1 MTDRSAIV
9 GSVAQTLG
17 QQALGP
23 HTRSG
28 QAPGREPPGRRE
40 AHKQA
45 TRQALQ
51 QAADRLFAE
60 QGYGATT
67 VRDIA
72 EAAGVNERTFFRYF
86 TGKEEL
92 IIEDALSW
100 LPVLLDKL
108 RDRPDDEDVRTA
120 LRRAI
125 QDAGALLS
133 ASPRPTPLWLFSD
146 GPPGARISRKP
157 AGTLLKIE
165 ADLAAVIGERLERT
179 GLGSTGLGSTG
190 GDGPADP
197 DYLAEVLAR
206 ITLAMIR
213 SAMIRHAQLAR
224 DPDQETV
231 PTSVLVDQALSIL
244 AIPGPQPA

>member
-1 MTDRSAIV
+1 
-9 GSVAQTLG
+9 VAQTLG
-17 QQALGP
+17 RQALGP

-86 TGKEEL
+86 AGKEEL

-108 RDRPDDEDVRTA
+108 RDRPDDEDVHTA

-125 QDAGALLS
+125 QDVGVLLS

-146 GPPGARISRKP
+146 GPPGTRISRRP
-157 AGTLLKIE
+157 TGTLLRIE
-165 ADLAAVIGERLERT
+165 ADLAAVIRERLERT
-179 GLGSTGLGSTG
+179 GLGSMG
-190 GDGPADP
+190 GEGPADP

-224 DPDQETV
+224 DPDRETV

-244 AIPGPQPA
+244 AIPGRQHLGPESGPTTGETL

>member
-1 MTDRSAIV
+1 
-9 GSVAQTLG
+9 VAQTLG
-17 QQALGP
+17 
-23 HTRSG
+23 
-28 QAPGREPPGRRE
+28 PPPLGRRE

-60 QGYGATT
+60 QGYGTTT

-72 EAAGVNERTFFRYF
+72 EAAGVTERTFFRYF

-92 IIEDALSW
+92 IIDDALSW

-108 RDRPDDEDVRTA
+108 RRRPDDEDAGTA

-125 QDAGALLS
+125 QDVGTLLS

-146 GPPGARISRKP
+146 GPPGTRISRMP
-157 AGTLLKIE
+157 AGTLLRIE
-165 ADLAAVIGERLERT
+165 ADLAAVIRERLERSGGN
-179 GLGSTGLGSTG
+179 GLPDT
-190 GDGPADP
+190 
-197 DYLAEVLAR
+197 DYLAEMLAR

-213 SAMIRHAQLAR
+213 SAMIRHAQLSR
-224 DPDQETV
+224 DPDRETV
-231 PTSVLVDQALSIL
+231 PTGVLVEQALSML
-244 AIPGPQPA
+244 AIPGHRDLGPESGPTTGETLQ

>member
-1 MTDRSAIV
+1 
-9 GSVAQTLG
+9 VAQTLG
-17 QQALGP
+17 
-23 HTRSG
+23 
-28 QAPGREPPGRRE
+28 PPPLGRRE

-72 EAAGVNERTFFRYF
+72 EAAGVTERTFFRYF

-108 RDRPDDEDVRTA
+108 RRRPDDEDVGTA

-125 QDAGALLS
+125 QDVGTLLS
-133 ASPRPTPLWLFSD
+133 ASPRPTPLGLFSD
-146 GPPGARISRKP
+146 GPPGTRISRMP
-157 AGTLLKIE
+157 AGTLLRIE
-165 ADLAAVIGERLERT
+165 ADLAAVIRERLER
-179 GLGSTGLGSTG
+179 SG
-190 GDGPADP
+190 GNVLPDT
-197 DYLAEVLAR
+197 DYLAGMLAR

-213 SAMIRHAQLAR
+213 SAMIRHAQLSR
-224 DPDQETV
+224 DPDRETV
-231 PTSVLVDQALSIL
+231 PTSVLVEQALSML
-244 AIPGPQPA
+244 AIPGHQDLGPESGPTTGETLQ

>member
-9 GSVAQTLG
+9 GSVAQT
-17 QQALGP
+17 Q
-23 HTRSG
+23 
-28 QAPGREPPGRRE
+28 GREILGRRE

-92 IIEDALSW
+92 IVEDALGW

-108 RDRPDDEDVRTA
+108 RARPDDEDVGTA

-125 QDAGALLS
+125 QDVGALLS

-146 GPPGARISRKP
+146 GPPGTRISRMP
-157 AGTLLKIE
+157 TGTLLRIE
-165 ADLAAVIGERLERT
+165 ADLATVIRERLERT
-179 GLGSTGLGSTG
+179 MASSTG
-190 GDGPADP
+190 GNVLADP
-197 DYLAEVLAR
+197 DYLAEMLAR

-213 SAMIRHAQLAR
+213 SAMIRHAQLSR
-224 DPDQETV
+224 DPDRETV

-244 AIPGPQPA
+244 AIPGRQDLGPESGPTVGETL

>member
-1 MTDRSAIV
+1 M
-9 GSVAQTLG
+9 AQTL
-17 QQALGP
+17 
-23 HTRSG
+23 
-28 QAPGREPPGRRE
+28 GRRE

-92 IIEDALSW
+92 IIEDALGW

-108 RDRPDDEDVRTA
+108 RDRPDDEDVGTA
-120 LRRAI
+120 LRRAM
-125 QDAGALLS
+125 QDVGALLS
-133 ASPRPTPLWLFSD
+133 GSPRPTPLWLFSD
-146 GPPGARISRKP
+146 GPPGTRISRMP
-157 AGTLLKIE
+157 TGTLLRIE
-165 ADLAAVIGERLERT
+165 AELAAVIRERLERTIASSTGLGST

-190 GDGPADP
+190 GDGLADT
-197 DYLAEVLAR
+197 DYLAEMLAR

-213 SAMIRHAQLAR
+213 SAMIRHAQLSR
-224 DPDQETV
+224 DPDRETV

-244 AIPGPQPA
+244 VIPACRDLGPESGPTTGETL

>member
-1 MTDRSAIV
+1 VVPDDS
-9 GSVAQTLG
+9 GSQT
-17 QQALGP
+17 
-23 HTRSG
+23 
-28 QAPGREPPGRRE
+28 PGRETLGRRE
-40 AHKQA
+40 VHKQA

-92 IIEDALSW
+92 IIEDALGW

-108 RDRPDDEDVRTA
+108 RDRPDDEDVGIA

-125 QDAGALLS
+125 QDVGALLS
-133 ASPRPTPLWLFSD
+133 VSPRPTPLWLFSD
-146 GPPGARISRKP
+146 GPPGTRISRMP
-157 AGTLLKIE
+157 TGTLLRIE
-165 ADLAAVIGERLERT
+165 ADLATVIRERLERT
-179 GLGSTGLGSTG
+179 ILGSTG
-190 GDGPADP
+190 GNGLADT
-197 DYLAEVLAR
+197 DYLAEMLAR

-213 SAMIRHAQLAR
+213 SAMIRHAQLRR
-224 DPDQETV
+224 DPDRETV
-231 PTSVLVDQALSIL
+231 PTSMLIDQALSML
-244 AIPGPQPA
+244 AIPGRQDLGPESGPTTGETL

>member
-1 MTDRSAIV
+1 M
-9 GSVAQTLG
+9 AQTLG
-17 QQALGP
+17 
-23 HTRSG
+23 
-28 QAPGREPPGRRE
+28 PPTQGRRE

-45 TRQALQ
+45 TRLALQ

-72 EAAGVNERTFFRYF
+72 EAAGVTERTFFRYF

-108 RDRPDDEDVRTA
+108 SRRPDDEDVGTA

-125 QDAGALLS
+125 QDVGTLLS
-133 ASPRPTPLWLFSD
+133 ASARPTPLWLFSD
-146 GPPGARISRKP
+146 GPPGTRISRTP
-157 AGTLLKIE
+157 AGTLLRIE
-165 ADLAAVIGERLERT
+165 ADLATVIRERLERT
-179 GLGSTGLGSTG
+179 VPGRTG
-190 GDGPADP
+190 GSGQPDP
-197 DYLAEVLAR
+197 DYLADVLAR

-213 SAMIRHAQLAR
+213 SAMIRHAQLSQ
-224 DPDQETV
+224 DPDRETV
-231 PTSVLVDQALSIL
+231 PTSVLIEQALSVL
-244 AIPGPQPA
+244 AVPGRRDLGPESRPTGGEPLQ

>member
-1 MTDRSAIV
+1 
-9 GSVAQTLG
+9 VAQTLG
-17 QQALGP
+17 
-23 HTRSG
+23 
-28 QAPGREPPGRRE
+28 PPPLGRRE

-72 EAAGVNERTFFRYF
+72 EAAGVTERTFFRYF

-92 IIEDALSW
+92 IIDDALSW

-108 RDRPDDEDVRTA
+108 RRRPDDEDVGTA

-125 QDAGALLS
+125 QDVGALLS

-146 GPPGARISRKP
+146 GPPGTRISRMP
-157 AGTLLKIE
+157 TGTLLRIE
-165 ADLAAVIGERLERT
+165 ADLAAVIRERLERT
-179 GLGSTGLGSTG
+179 GGNSL
-190 GDGPADP
+190 PDP
-197 DYLAEVLAR
+197 EYLAEMLAR

-213 SAMIRHAQLAR
+213 SAMIRTAQLSR
-224 DPDQETV
+224 DPGRDPV
-231 PTSVLVDQALSIL
+231 PTSVLVEQALSML
-244 AIPGPQPA
+244 AIPGHQDLGPESGPTTGETLQ

>member
-1 MTDRSAIV
+1 
-9 GSVAQTLG
+9 VAQTLG
-17 QQALGP
+17 
-23 HTRSG
+23 
-28 QAPGREPPGRRE
+28 PPTLGRRE

-60 QGYGATT
+60 RGYGSTT

-72 EAAGVNERTFFRYF
+72 EAAGVTERTFFRYF

-108 RDRPDDEDVRTA
+108 RHRPDDEDLGTA

-125 QDAGALLS
+125 QDTGTLLS
-133 ASPRPTPLWLFSD
+133 ASPRPAPLWLFSD
-146 GPPGARISRKP
+146 GPPGTRISRMP
-157 AGTLLKIE
+157 TGTLLRIE
-165 ADLAAVIGERLERT
+165 ADLAAVIRERLER
-179 GLGSTGLGSTG
+179 SG
-190 GDGPADP
+190 GNSLPDP
-197 DYLAEVLAR
+197 DYLAEMLAR

-213 SAMIRHAQLAR
+213 SAMIRHAQLSR
-224 DPDQETV
+224 DPDRETV
-231 PTSVLVDQALSIL
+231 ATSVLVEQALSIL
-244 AIPGPQPA
+244 AIPGHRDLGPESGPTTGETLQ